1 MTYIAPRSVKNLED
15 EIAALEAGGQDPSP
29 QVGDEEVKDPEEQNP
44 PLVSREEET
53 WKKRYSDLRSHS
65 QKREDALKLELE
77 QIKREKAMA
86 DLPTQEEAE
95 KWALENPQAASI
107 IRAITNKQ
115 VENTAPRHED
125 VSAIR
130 QELEKSKQE
139 ARIRKVHP
147 DFEEVTD
154 LSNTKFHDWIA
165 EQTQSVQ
172 DLIYSGNADDV
183 IWAVG
188 LFKKEDKQTVSPDKD
203 AAKVVNSK
211 GVSTSLDAGG
221 KKRFSESQV
230 QSMSLSDYAKNED
243 AIHASMQNG
252 TFSYDLSGGAR

>member
-1 MTYIAPRSVKNLED
+1 MTHITPRSIKTLED
-15 EIAALEAGGQDPSP
+15 EIAALEAG
-29 QVGDEEVKDPEEQNP
+29 EEVITSQVEEEEEEEEAVSTTP
-44 PLVSREEET
+44 VSREEET

-65 QKREDALKLELE
+65 QKREDALKQELD

-115 VENTAPRHED
+115 VEHTAPRHED
-125 VSAIR
+125 VHAIK

-154 LSNTKFHDWIA
+154 LSNTQFHDWIA

-183 IWAVG
+183 IWAVS
-188 LFKKEDKQTVSPDKD
+188 LFKKETKQTFSPNKD
-203 AAKVVNSK
+203 AAKAVNSK
-211 GVSTSLDAGG
+211 GVSTQPDAGG
-221 KKRFSESQV
+221 KKKFSESQV
-230 QSMSLSDYAKNED
+230 QSMSLSDYEKNAD

>member
-29 QVGDEEVKDPEEQNP
+29 QVGDEEVKDPEEHTP

-77 QIKREKAMA
+77 QIKREKATT
-86 DLPTQEEAE
+86 DLLTQEEVE
-95 KWALENPQAASI
+95 KWVAENPQANLILRTIA
-107 IRAITNKQ
+107 NKQ
-115 VENTAPRHED
+115 IEATSPRHED
-125 VSAIR
+125 VSELR
-130 QELEKSKQE
+130 QELERNKQE
-139 ARIRKVHP
+139 ARIRKAHP

-154 LSNTKFHDWIA
+154 LKKFHVWVK

-172 DLIYSGNADDV
+172 DLIYSNNADDV
-183 IWAVG
+183 IWAVS
-188 LFKKEDKQTVSPDKD
+188 LFKKEDKQTISPDKD

-211 GVSTSLDAGG
+211 GVSTPLDAGG